1 MRGKGSCA
9 IKPTYSESARHEVDS
24 EKVKVKIEKP
34 THRESINR
42 EEILAT
48 THTSKKN
55 KKQNRADQFV
65 VFLPPAVFY
74 TLLLKRG
81 LAPGPQYS
89 LYISLKRKRWKS
101 VMSEATLNQNRKG
114 RPG

>member
-1 MRGKGSCA
+1 M
-9 IKPTYSESARHEVDS
+9 
-24 EKVKVKIEKP
+24 KVKIEKP

-48 THTSKKN
+48 TQKKN
-55 KKQNRADQFV
+55 NKQKTKKTADQFV